1 MLSAIREKTHGII
14 AAFILALII
23 IPFAFFGMSSY
34 FTGDVDIN
42 VAEVNGIEISQD
54 TYRNALNRFLAS
66 NIDPSIVARP
76 EFKQQV
82 LDSLVEEV
90 LLTNNTLDEGYR
102 TGDAELGRLIR
113 TAPEFQRNGAF
124 DPELYSARLRQ
135 EGLNQQAFEERL
147 RSRRVSSQIQ
157 SGFAGS
163 VLLLPAERAAVQ
175 RLWQQMRE
183 FDYVIIRPG
192 KFSGS
197 IDVSEEEIKAYYE
210 LQPVQFKIPEQV
222 RIEYI
227 RLSAPDLAEKYHAT
241 EEELRRTYEQDVTLY
256 SIPEQRRI
264 SHILIELPADAEME
278 EEKKALA
285 QSREIEKKLRAGAD
299 FAALAKE
306 LSADSGTAEAG
317 GDLGYVERG
326 TLPKELEVAAFGLKA
341 GEISEPVRTSF
352 GFHIAKLT
360 ELKPGSRKSFAEARP
375 DLEKALRQRRGEE
388 EFYEK
393 FEQMSN
399 LVYEQADSLASAA
412 EALGL
417 EVMQSGW
424 FGREGGQD
432 IATQPRVVEAAFSP
446 EVLVESR
453 NSDAIEIDREN
464 LVALRVVGH
473 REAVRKPL
481 ADVRAEIDKRLRKE
495 SARERAAAL
504 GVELVKRLRA
514 GESLDALAQ
523 AQGLELVRVKKVT
536 RLKPEGVDRRLVA
549 AVFKTQRPRTGE
561 ATYGEVD
568 LGAGGYGVFA
578 LTRVEEGDTDQA
590 EDALKQRVERI
601 LNQRRGAGMYVDYV
615 RRLREMADIETHPD
629 RL

>member
-14 AAFILALII
+14 ATFILGLVIV
-23 IPFAFFGMSSY
+23 PFVFFGTYSY
-34 FTGDVDIN
+34 FRTDAGIN
-42 VAEVNGIEISQD
+42 VAEVDGIEISQD
-54 TYRNALNRFLAS
+54 TYRNALNRLLAS

-102 TGDAELGRLIR
+102 IGDAELGRLIGN
-113 TAPEFQRNGAF
+113 APEFQRNGAF

-157 SGFAGS
+157 SGFADS

-197 IDVSEEEIKAYYE
+197 IGVSEEEIKAYYE
-210 LQPVQFKIPEQV
+210 SQPDQFKIPEQV

-227 RLSAPDLAEKYHAT
+227 RLSASDLAEKYQPT
-241 EEELRRTYEQDVTLY
+241 EEKLRRTYEQDVALY

-264 SHILIELPADAEME
+264 SHILIELPANAGME

-285 QSREIEKKLRAGAD
+285 QAREIEKKLRAGAD

-352 GFHIAKLT
+352 GFHIVKLT
-360 ELKPGSRKSFAEARP
+360 ELKPGSRKSFEEARP
-375 DLEKALRQRRGEE
+375 DLEKVFRQRRGEE

-399 LVYEQADSLASAA
+399 LVYEQADSLAAAA

-417 EVMQSGW
+417 EVMQSEW
-424 FGREGGQD
+424 FGREGRQG
-432 IATQPRVVEAAFSP
+432 IAAQPRVVEVAFSP

-453 NSDAIEIDREN
+453 NSDVIEIDREN
-464 LVALRVVGH
+464 LVALRVVEH

-495 SARERAAAL
+495 RARERVAVL
-504 GVELVKRLRA
+504 GAELVKRLRA

-523 AQGLELVRVKKVT
+523 AQGLELVRAKKAT

-549 AVFKTQRPRTGE
+549 AVFKAQRPRTGE

-578 LTRVEEGDTDQA
+578 LKRVKEGDTDQA
-590 EDALKQRVERI
+590 EDALKRRVERI
-601 LNQRRGAGMYVDYV
+601 LDQRRGAGTYVDYV
-615 RRLREMADIETHPD
+615 RRLRETADIETHPD